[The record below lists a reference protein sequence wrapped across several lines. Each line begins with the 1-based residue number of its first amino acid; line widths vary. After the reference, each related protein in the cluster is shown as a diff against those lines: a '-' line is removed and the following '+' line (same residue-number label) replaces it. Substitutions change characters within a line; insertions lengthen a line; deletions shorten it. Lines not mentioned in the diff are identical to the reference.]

1 MDETK
6 DFKVTD
12 NRTFADGN
20 LNDLPEEEIPDKDKN
35 LEERSKKWD
44 PRYEKKLLSV
54 KLKEE
59 KERKA
64 NKKQIR
70 LVKKNEKDGAKA
82 KQQSKVMQCP
92 LCKYKGSDRDFL
104 HNTKAAFSVCTKCG
118 IVFLPVDHV
127 RSIMKI
133 AKAGDKG
140 IIIPGK

>member
-20 LNDLPEEEIPDKDKN
+20 LNDLPEEEISVPD
-35 LEERSKKWD
+35 
-44 PRYEKKLLSV
+44 EKKSLSV